1 MTTAVL
7 PARNWLMPLNAVLAV
22 VCTVLFLLAVEQR
35 QALAAW
41 GAVRTAAASM
51 FERTG
56 GWVESGASG
65 VTRLTAGG
73 AALTSPDPTDVV
85 LSGAFALEDPEA
97 ASGGEVVFQHQD
109 IRFAAGATLRTRPL
123 RISAANET
131 RIEGRTLAER
141 LNTVS
146 EAQIE
151 WRRVETPAKDHADA
165 AAGLCGGAAPER
177 LAILHRADRVDL
189 LLFAAGSASLEEMP
203 EPCGEWRLRAR

>member
-73 AALTSPDPTDVV
+73 AAPTAPDPADMV
-85 LSGAFALEDPEA
+85 LSGAFVSEDPEA
-97 ASGGEVVFQHQD
+97 PRSEVVFQHQD
-109 IRFAAGATLRTRPL
+109 IRFEGGAVLRTRPW
-123 RISAANET
+123 RITTAGET
-131 RIEGRTLAER
+131 RVEGQTLSDR
-141 LNTVS
+141 LNTVA

-151 WRRVETPAKDHADA
+151 WRLTDA
-165 AAGLCGGAAPER
+165 PVKKEAEAAERLCNGVTPER
-177 LAILHRADRVDL
+177 LAILHRTDRVDL
-189 LLFAAGSASLEEMP
+189 LLFPAGREPLDDIAA
-203 EPCGEWRLRAR
+203 PCGEWRLRAR